1 MVYNDVRNE
10 VTFSMGDAN
19 NTLLM
24 RDLEDLRDYRDRLR
38 AYSTEE
44 LEDIYFHIHIL
55 RQPLRYNMVM
65 RELEARRLRP
75 RSEPPPLP
83 RVWDL
88 RGWLQAQPYFAHHPV
103 ERSAVLAGLLFT
115 LTTAA
120 TFGMLLPIWL
130 FAMPLHFIGVQTAI
144 VYFACAPV
152 PPIMG
157 AAVGGKLGGRGI
169 YGVWVLLGVAAG
181 MLLFNATGAP
191 SAIIRSLIQPQG
203 TGGFS
208 FGGF

>member
-1 MVYNDVRNE
+1 
-10 VTFSMGDAN
+10 MGKAN
-19 NTLLM
+19 NTLLTH
-24 RDLEDLRDYRDRLR
+24 DLAELREYQEKLR
-38 AYSTEE
+38 TYSTEE

-55 RQPLRYNMVM
+55 RQPLRYNLVV

-75 RSEPPPLP
+75 RSEAPAPPQIGN
-83 RVWDL
+83 L
-88 RGWLQAQPYFAHHPV
+88 RIWLEARPFMVRHP
-103 ERSAVLAGLLFT
+103 ALKAPALASLLFV
-115 LTTAA
+115 LTMAA
-120 TFGMLLPIWL
+120 TFLMLLPIWL
-130 FAMPLHFIGVQTAI
+130 FAIPLHFIGFETAI

-157 AAVGGKLGGRGI
+157 AVLGGKLGGRGV
-169 YGVWVLLGVAAG
+169 YGVWVFLGVAAG

-191 SAIIRSLIQPQG
+191 SAIIRSLVEPQG